1 MVMEEHW
8 KRGMTVNCN
17 LCGIFGDISR
27 WIPRQ
32 MVASQAKDFLAT
44 PRDLLPALW
53 HSCPLHLPLKSTD
66 LKMRKTERVHEKEIF
81 RQFVKEAKMSQR
93 SSKFCSAEDVNLMP
107 PALFVVI
114 CESLFQIADDNRRK
128 RVALKPRRGFHDIW
142 SLADGRQGRAIFSQ
156 QFRFT
161 SPPLLPL
168 SQDDRPVQLT
178 TTGLHFVWKF
188 AQCLAVL

>member
-17 LCGIFGDISR
+17 LCGILETFQDGFQDRWWRAKRKTSWPHLEIS
-27 WIPRQ
+27 
-32 MVASQAKDFLAT
+32 F
-44 PRDLLPALW
+44 
-53 HSCPLHLPLKSTD
+53 HFHLPLKSTD
-66 LKMRKTERVHEKEIF
+66 LKMRKTERVHEKERF

-93 SSKFCSAEDVNLMP
+93 SSKFCSAEDVNLVP